1 MWRRFQR
8 HRGPL
13 AGKIVASGAG
23 LRGQAKRPGGE
34 KLVTLKLT
42 LTSAQAAQVAKGHG

>member
-1 MWRRFQR
+1 
-8 HRGPL
+8 L